1 MLQSEL
7 KPDNYTLPYL
17 LKACASIHDCSFG
30 KMIHGYGSKLGLVF
44 DIFVGNSLMAMYC
57 VFGDVVAARHV
68 FDEIPWLSAVSWSV
82 MISGYAKV
90 GDVDSARLFFD
101 EAPEKDKGIW
111 GAMISGYVQNS
122 CFKESLYLF
131 RLMQLTDIV
140 PDESIFVSILS
151 ACAHLGA
158 LDIGV
163 WIHRCLNRSKLVPL
177 SVRLSTSLLDM
188 YAKCG
193 NLELAKRL
201 FDSMQERDIICWNAM
216 ISGMAM
222 HGDGKGALKLFYE
235 MEKVGMKP
243 DDITFIA
250 VFTACSYSGMAYE
263 GLMLLDKMCSV
274 YHIEPKSEHYS
285 CLVDLLSRKGFFEE
299 AMVVIRKM
307 TNSWNGS
314 EETLAW
320 RAFLSACC
328 NHGETQ
334 LAELAAEKVFR
345 LDNHIHSGVYVLLS
359 NLYAASGKHTDAR
372 RVRDMMK
379 IKGAN
384 KSPGCSSVEIDGV
397 VTQFNSTSC
406 AMPSL
411 LCEDEVE
418 DSWPI
423 FLHLITAG
431 TWEEPV
437 LRNWRNNMA
446 CTAQLIERPVD
457 SSNSAG
463 HNQPVAKRARP
474 PTDWLKCN
482 VDATFFEDI
491 GTMSTN
497 CCFRNSRG
505 KFVMAQTR
513 WRFSRTSVME
523 GEATALT
530 NKIIMASSCL

>member
-1 MLQSEL
+1 MSISTKRCLVLLEKCKNMKHLKQAHAQVFTTGLENNTFALSRVLAFCSSHKHHDESLTYACRVFEQIQNPTVCIYNTIIKAFLLNNKFKSALQVFVKMLQGQL
-7 KPDNYTLPYL
+7 KPDNYTIPYV
-17 LKACASIHDCSFG
+17 LKACGTFHDSSLG
-30 KMIHGYGSKLGLVF
+30 KMIHGYGTKLGLVF
-44 DIFVGNSLMAMYC
+44 DIYVGNSLMSMYC
-57 VFGDVVAARHV
+57 VFGNVVAARYV
-68 FDEIPWLSAVSWSV
+68 FDKIPSLNVVSWSV

-163 WIHRCLNRSKLVPL
+163 WIHRYLNRSRLVPL

-201 FDSMQERDIICWNAM
+201 FDSMKVRDVVCWNAM

-222 HGDGKGALKLFYE
+222 HGDGKGALKLFYD
-235 MEKVGMKP
+235 MEKVGVKP

-263 GLMLLDKMCSV
+263 GLKLLDKMCSV
-274 YHIEPKSEHYS
+274 YNIVPKSEHYG
-285 CLVDLLSRKGFFEE
+285 CLVDLLSRAGLFEE
-299 AMVVIRKM
+299 AMVMIRKI

-314 EETLAW
+314 EEALAW

-328 NHGETQ
+328 NHGETK
-334 LAELAAEKVFR
+334 LAELAAEKVLQ

-359 NLYAASGKHTDAR
+359 NLYAASGKHSDAR

-384 KSPGCSSVEIDGV
+384 KAPGCSSVEINGV
-397 VTQFNSTSC
+397 VSEF
-406 AMPSL
+406 
-411 LCEDEVE
+411 
-418 DSWPI
+418 I
-423 FLHLITAG
+423 AG
-431 TWEEPV
+431 EKTHPRMEEIHSV
-437 LRNWRNNMA
+437 LKKMHM
-446 CTAQLIERPVD
+446 QLD
-457 SSNSAG
+457 Y
-463 HNQPVAKRARP
+463 NQ
-474 PTDWLKCN
+474 
-482 VDATFFEDI
+482 
-491 GTMSTN
+491 
-497 CCFRNSRG
+497 
-505 KFVMAQTR
+505 
-513 WRFSRTSVME
+513 
-523 GEATALT
+523 
-530 NKIIMASSCL
+530 

>member
-1 MLQSEL
+1 MSSSTKRCLLLLEKCKNMKHLKQAHAQVFTTGLENNTFALSRILAFCSSHSHHHGSLNYAFRVFERIQNPTLCIYNTIIKAFLVNNKFKSTLHVFVKMLQSEL
-7 KPDNYTLPYL
+7 KPDNYTIPYL
-17 LKACASIHDCSFG
+17 LKACASLHDCSFG

-57 VFGDVVAARHV
+57 VFGDVAAARHV
-68 FDEIPWLSAVSWSV
+68 FNEIPRLSVVSWSV

-131 RLMQLTDIV
+131 RLMQLTDTV

-163 WIHRCLNRSKLVPL
+163 WIHRCLNRSKLIPL
-177 SVRLSTSLLDM
+177 SIRLSTSLLDM

-201 FDSMQERDIICWNAM
+201 FDSMQERDIVCWNAM

-263 GLMLLDKMCSV
+263 GLKLLDKMCSV
-274 YHIEPKSEHYS
+274 YNIEPKSEHYS
-285 CLVDLLSRKGFFEE
+285 CLVDLLSRKGLFEE
-299 AMVVIRKM
+299 AMVIIGKM

-334 LAELAAEKVFR
+334 LAELAAEKVLR
-345 LDNHIHSGVYVLLS
+345 LDNHTHSGVYVLLS

-384 KSPGCSSVEIDGV
+384 KAPGCSSVEIDGV
-397 VTQFNSTSC
+397 VSEFIAGETTHLHMEEIHSVLEKIHIQF
-406 AMPSL
+406 
-411 LCEDEVE
+411 DY
-418 DSWPI
+418 
-423 FLHLITAG
+423 
-431 TWEEPV
+431 
-437 LRNWRNNMA
+437 
-446 CTAQLIERPVD
+446 
-457 SSNSAG
+457 
-463 HNQPVAKRARP
+463 NQ
-474 PTDWLKCN
+474 
-482 VDATFFEDI
+482 
-491 GTMSTN
+491 
-497 CCFRNSRG
+497 
-505 KFVMAQTR
+505 
-513 WRFSRTSVME
+513 
-523 GEATALT
+523 
-530 NKIIMASSCL
+530 